1 MSLPHERTRSVIQT
15 ESFLVELSRNMALP
29 EELRLEAK
37 RLLRHYPSAE
47 QIMRVGHMEQSLQA
61 LERDSLLPPS
71 LLLHDPVFCPSTEF

>member
-15 ESFLVELSRNMALP
+15 EAFLSELSRNTALP
-29 EELRLEAK
+29 EALRLEAK

-47 QIMRVGHMEQSLQA
+47 QVMRVGHMEQSLQG

-71 LLLHDPVFCPSTEF
+71 LLLHDPVFSPSTEF